1 MNIAMV
7 SVHASPLHAGVP
19 PFQSHSLHVAELAR
33 ELGRQGHEVTIYT
46 HRSGIRARQKVE
58 FAPGVTVEHVRAG
71 NTVPMSEQ
79 EMVPNIPE
87 FAKRLAKR
95 WAKDRPDVVHAHHW
109 LSGLAALSAA
119 RDLDIPVVQTF
130 HDLATLERRAGLA
143 RSDARARMEQA
154 IGRNAHAVI
163 ATTGSESAGLVDLGV
178 PRKHVTT
185 VPSGIDIEKFNPG
198 APASPRGS
206 AARIIMITRPSER
219 QGVDTVIKAMARVP
233 GAELVLAGGPSSD
246 ELNGDQDVHRLQI
259 VAKEAGV
266 EDRVTFLGRV
276 DPAKIPGLL
285 RSADLTVSLP
295 SYETFGRV
303 PIESMACGTPVL
315 VSPVGGHLDSV
326 VDDVTGVQVQ
336 PGRPAELARMIRGLL
351 SEPTHLASLG
361 IAGADRVRSRYSWE
375 RIATETLKVY
385 TTLLPQPIAPEEELA
400 EADIDA
406 EDAPVLAAAS

>member
-33 ELGRQGHEVTIYT
+33 ELGRQGHEVTVYT
-46 HRSGIRARQKVE
+46 HRSGLRTPESVE
-58 FAPGVTVEHVRAG
+58 FAPGVTVRHVRAG

-79 EMVPNIPE
+79 EMIPSIPE
-87 FAKRLAKR
+87 FAKRLAKI

-109 LSGLAALSAA
+109 LSGLAALSAT

-178 PRKHVTT
+178 LRKQITT
-185 VPSGIDIEKFNPG
+185 VPSGIDVEKFNPSV
-198 APASPRGS
+198 PAAPRGA
-206 AARIIMITRPSER
+206 AARILMVTQPTER

-233 GAELVLAGGPSSD
+233 GAELVIAGGPSKI
-246 ELNGDQDVHRLQI
+246 NGDDDIHRLQI

-266 EDRVTFLGRV
+266 DDRVIFLGHV
-276 DPAKIPGLL
+276 DHDEVPGLL
-285 RSADLTVSLP
+285 RSADLTISLP

-303 PIESMACGTPVL
+303 PVESMACGTPVL

-326 VDDVTGVQVQ
+326 VDDVTGIQIKQGNPV
-336 PGRPAELARMIRGLL
+336 ELARAIRGLL

-361 IAGADRVRSRYSWE
+361 IAGADRARSRYSWE
-375 RIATETLKVY
+375 RIASETLKVY
-385 TTLLPQPIAPEEELA
+385 GKLLPQPAELEEE
-400 EADIDA
+400 ETD
-406 EDAPVLAAAS
+406 EDAPTLAAAS